1 MTPLIEARG
10 VTKRFTGFTALSNI
24 DLAVAAGERIGLI
37 GPNGSGK
44 STLVNC
50 LIGVL
55 PTNGGEVWF
64 EGRNITALPAW
75 RRARMGIARSFQVP
89 RPFRNLTV
97 RANIEVPL
105 RFAAGGHDRRT
116 AGMTVDDI
124 LATVGLR
131 DRAEATPRT
140 LTQVELRRLE
150 LARALA
156 VQPKILFA
164 DEAMAGLSDSELDE
178 ILEVLLRLNGEGI
191 TIVMIEHIMRAVVR
205 FSRRLVVFVAGEKI
219 ADGIPGEVMRMPE
232 VERAYLGQ

>member
-164 DEAMAGLSDSELDE
+164 DEAMAGLSNSELDE

>member
-10 VTKRFTGFTALSNI
+10 LTKRFTGFTALSGI
-24 DLAVAAGERIGLI
+24 DLAVAAGERVGLI

-50 LIGVL
+50 LIGTL
-55 PTNGGEVWF
+55 PANSGEMYF
-64 EGRNITALPAW
+64 EGRVITGLQAW
-75 RRARMGIARSFQVP
+75 RRARMGIARTFQVP

-97 RANIEVPL
+97 SANIEIPL
-105 RFAAGGHDRRT
+105 RFAAASWDRHK
-116 AGMTVDDI
+116 AGMKVDDI
-124 LATVGLR
+124 LAVVGLG
-131 DRAEATPRT
+131 DRANATPRV

-164 DEAMAGLSDSELDE
+164 DEVMAGLSDAELDE
-178 ILEVLLRLNGEGI
+178 TLEVLLRLNGEGI

-205 FSRRLVVFVAGEKI
+205 FSQRLVVFVAGEKI
-219 ADGIPGEVMRMPE
+219 ADGIPGEVMSLAE

>member
-1 MTPLIEARG
+1 MTPLIEAQG
-10 VTKRFTGFTALSNI
+10 LTKRFAGFTALRDI
-24 DLAVAAGERIGLI
+24 DLAVATGERVGLI

-50 LIGVL
+50 LIGTQ
-55 PTNGGEVWF
+55 PATSGRIYF
-64 EGRNITALPAW
+64 EGQPITGLQAW
-75 RRARMGIARSFQVP
+75 RRARRGIARTFQVP

-97 RANIEVPL
+97 RANVEIPL
-105 RFAAGGHDRRT
+105 RFTAAGHDRHK

-124 LATVGLR
+124 LTVVRLHE
-131 DRAEATPRT
+131 RANVAPRV

-156 VQPKILFA
+156 IQPKILFA
-164 DEAMAGLSDSELDE
+164 DEVMAGLSDSELDE
-178 ILEVLLRLNGEGI
+178 TLDVLLRLNGEGI

-205 FSRRLVVFVAGEKI
+205 FSQRLVVFVAGEKI
-219 ADGIPGEVMRMPE
+219 ADGIPSEVMSLPE

>member
-10 VTKRFTGFTALSNI
+10 VTKRFSGFTALSNI
-24 DLAVAAGERIGLI
+24 DLAVEAGERIGLI

-55 PTNGGEVWF
+55 PTNGGEVYF

-97 RANIEVPL
+97 SANVQVPL
-105 RFAAGGHDRRT
+105 RFAAAGHHRRT
-116 AGMTVDDI
+116 ADMTVDDI
-124 LATVGLR
+124 LGAVGLR
-131 DRAEATPRT
+131 DRADATPRT

>member
-116 AGMTVDDI
+116 AGLTVDDI

>member
-10 VTKRFTGFTALSNI
+10 LTKRFTGFTALSNI
-24 DLAVAAGERIGLI
+24 DLAVEPGERIGLI

-55 PTNGGEVWF
+55 PTSGGEVWF
-64 EGRNITALPAW
+64 EGRPITTLPAW

-97 RANIEVPL
+97 SANVQIPL
-105 RFAAGGHDRRT
+105 RFAAAGHDRRT

-124 LATVGLR
+124 LAAVGLR

-205 FSRRLVVFVAGEKI
+205 FSQRLVVFVAGEKI
-219 ADGIPGEVMRMPE
+219 ADGIPGEVMGMPD

>member
-24 DLAVAAGERIGLI
+24 DLAVEPGERIGLI

-64 EGRNITALPAW
+64 EGRDITGLPAW

-97 RANIEVPL
+97 RANVEIPL
-105 RFAAGGHDRRT
+105 RFAAAGHDRRA
-116 AGMTVDDI
+116 AGLTVDDI

-131 DRAEATPRT
+131 GRAEATPRT

-219 ADGIPGEVMRMPE
+219 ADGSPGEVMRRPD

>member
-64 EGRNITALPAW
+64 EGRDITKVPAW

-105 RFAAGGHDRRT
+105 RFAAAGHDRRT

-150 LARALA
+150 LARAIA

-219 ADGIPGEVMRMPE
+219 ADGIPGEVMGMAE

>member
-1 MTPLIEARG
+1 VLVVKGLI
-10 VTKRFTGFTALSNI
+10 KRFGGFTAVNDVSFKV
-24 DLAVAAGERIGLI
+24 DKGEILGLI

-55 PTNGGEVWF
+55 PTSGGEVWF
-64 EGRNITALPAW
+64 EGRPITTLPAW

-97 RANIEVPL
+97 SANVQIPL
-105 RFAAGGHDRRT
+105 RFAAAGHDRRT

-124 LATVGLR
+124 LAAVGLR

-205 FSRRLVVFVAGEKI
+205 FSQRLVVFVAGEKI
-219 ADGIPGEVMRMPE
+219 ADGIPGEVMGMPD

>member
-1 MTPLIEARG
+1 MTPLIEAQD
-10 VTKRFTGFTALSNI
+10 VTKRFTGFTALS
-24 DLAVAAGERIGLI
+24 DVGLAIAPGERIGLI

-50 LIGVL
+50 LVGVM
-55 PTNGGEVWF
+55 PTNSGTVRFQGAD
-64 EGRNITALPAW
+64 ITALPAW
-75 RRARMGIARSFQVP
+75 KRARMGIARSFQVP

-97 RANIEVPL
+97 RANVEVPL
-105 RFAAGGHDRRT
+105 RFAAGGGHRRKGDMT
-116 AGMTVDDI
+116 ADDI
-124 LATVGLR
+124 LAAVGLR
-131 DRAEATPRT
+131 EHAEVRPRT

-178 ILEVLLRLNGEGI
+178 ILEVLFRLNAEGI
-191 TIVMIEHIMRAVVR
+191 AIVMIEHIMRAVVR
-205 FSRRLVVFVAGEKI
+205 FSQRLVVLVAGEKI
-219 ADGIPGEVMRMPE
+219 ADGPPDEVMRLPE